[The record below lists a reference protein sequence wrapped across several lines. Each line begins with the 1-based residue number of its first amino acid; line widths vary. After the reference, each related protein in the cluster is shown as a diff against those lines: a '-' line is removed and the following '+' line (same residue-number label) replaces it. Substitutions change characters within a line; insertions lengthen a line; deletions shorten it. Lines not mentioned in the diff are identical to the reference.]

1 MELSKTI
8 LQSLQDVGCL
18 IDSYQGED
26 KLQDFIQDSLSLISF
41 IVNIEDRLGTD
52 IDVNTLSQNLY
63 EKSMREI
70 EDIICSCIS
79 TNG

>member
-8 LQSLQDVGCL
+8 LQSLKDVGCL
-18 IDSYQGED
+18 IDSYRGED

-63 EKSMREI
+63 EKTMREI
-70 EDIICSCIS
+70 EDIICSCTS